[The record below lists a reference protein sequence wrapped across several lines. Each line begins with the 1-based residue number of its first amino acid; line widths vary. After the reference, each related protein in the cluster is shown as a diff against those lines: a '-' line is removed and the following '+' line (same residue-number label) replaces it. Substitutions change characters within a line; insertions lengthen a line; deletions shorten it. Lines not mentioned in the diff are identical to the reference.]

1 MAAATMLAVEDVVA
15 GYGESMVV
23 CGATLSIA
31 PGQVAC
37 LMGRNGVGKS
47 TLLKT
52 VMGVLPARSG
62 SVRFGDQELT
72 RRPVHE
78 RARAGIAYVP
88 QGRGVFPYLT
98 VRENVLMGLEAE
110 PRGGDSRRPILNG
123 APGDTYSVRMSHLL
137 AGVAPRARQAPPGT
151 RNADSMVQRVEEMYA
166 LFPVL
171 RTMEQRLAGT
181 LSGGQQQQLAIARA
195 LISRPTLLLLDE
207 PTEGIQ
213 PSIIDH
219 IEELLMTLRAQ
230 RTMSILLVEQFL
242 DFALGVADYCYV
254 MEKGEI
260 VSQGTPQRLSQDVI
274 REHLSV

>member
-1 MAAATMLAVEDVVA
+1 MLSIEGVAA
-15 GYGESMVV
+15 GYGESIVV
-23 CGATLSIA
+23 SSATLGVE

-52 VMGVLPARSG
+52 VMGLLPARAG
-62 SVRFGDQELT
+62 SIRLHGKDLT
-72 RRPVHE
+72 RCPTHE

-110 PRGGDSRRPILNG
+110 PPAGASRSTVPATARDMARGPG
-123 APGDTYSVRMSHLL
+123 AE
-137 AGVAPRARQAPPGT
+137 
-151 RNADSMVQRVEEMYA
+151 RVEEMYA
-166 LFPVL
+166 LFPIL
-171 RTMEQRLAGT
+171 RTMEQRRAGT

-195 LISRPTLLLLDE
+195 LIGRPSLLLLDE

-213 PSIIDH
+213 PSVIDQ
-219 IEELLMTLRAQ
+219 IEELLMSLRAQ
-230 RTMSILLVEQFL
+230 RSVSILLVEQFL
-242 DFALGVADYCYV
+242 DFALGIADYCYV

-260 VSQGTPQRLSQDVI
+260 VSQGSPEGLGQDVV